1 MRGTIR
7 RDESRGNLDSDHIS
21 LYTKYRLRLPRRT
34 GFMDRWR
41 IARFHPFRELADIE
55 AEIGRAFDT
64 YFGPRPRTAGAE
76 RTWSPAIDVYE
87 THDDLVVA
95 VELPGVRERDVR
107 VTMTGDVLSVSGR
120 RGTAAEAREESYH
133 RIERWSGTFER
144 AVKLPLPVQADR
156 IRASYKDG
164 VLEIRLPKLPA
175 PRPREIKVEVG

>member
-1 MRGTIR
+1 MAGTIR
-7 RDESRGNLDSDHIS
+7 RVESEGNLDSVHIS
-21 LYTKYRLRLPRRT
+21 LYTRYRLRSWRRT

-41 IARFHPFRELADIE
+41 IARFDPFRDLADIE
-55 AEIGRAFDT
+55 AEIGRAFDS
-64 YFGPRPRTAGAE
+64 YFGPRPGVAAAE

-95 VELPGVRERDVR
+95 VELPGVREKDVR
-107 VTMTGDVLSVSGR
+107 VTMTGDILNVSGR
-120 RGTAAEAREESYH
+120 RGSVAEAREESYH

-144 AVKLPLPVQADR
+144 AVKLPLPVLADR

-175 PRPREIKVEVG
+175 PRPREIKIEVG